1 MSDSDYPK
9 HIAYSVG
16 ILKPSTHYKMVS
28 NLKMVAERAGIPQE
42 SIYTSIS
49 EVLSTHEI
57 SLMKEQHKLFKEGH
71 KGLMYVGE
79 FEESILDH
87 MSSITGMF
95 IRNFHTA
102 KLRMMHEI
110 LPSLKSGD
118 YDYLNCKCLAIPDFF
133 TVGTGAGKK
142 LFDNDIAMLMSFL
155 YRRANSKELTFIHI
169 ENMDKFQQSFGRAFT
184 QFVNA
189 YKLIEPEDIKD
200 I

>member
-49 EVLSTHEI
+49 EVLSPYEI
-57 SLMKEQHKLFKEGH
+57 NEMKHQHKLFKEKY
-71 KGLMYVGE
+71 KGLVWVGS
-79 FEESILDH
+79 FEDSILDH
-87 MSSITGMF
+87 MSSIIGMF

-102 KLRMMHEI
+102 KLRTMHEVI
-110 LPSLKSGD
+110 TSLKSGD

-142 LFDNDIAMLMSFL
+142 LFDNDISMLMSFL
-155 YRRANSKELTFIHI
+155 YRRANSKELTFLHI
-169 ENMDKFQQSFGRAFT
+169 EDMAKFQESFGKSFT
-184 QFVNA
+184 QFVSA
-189 YKLIEPEDIKD
+189 FKRIEPEDLI
-200 I
+200 